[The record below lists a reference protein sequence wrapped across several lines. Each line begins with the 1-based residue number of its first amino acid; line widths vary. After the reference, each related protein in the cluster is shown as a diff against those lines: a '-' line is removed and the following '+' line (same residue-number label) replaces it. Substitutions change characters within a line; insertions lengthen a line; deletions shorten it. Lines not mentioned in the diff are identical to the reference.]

1 MAGARRAAARPRGAL
16 RRMAGATA
24 AAAVVAVAVAASVG
38 GQEAPP
44 PASPYPPALAAT
56 LASGSPVFSNT
67 GIEAPFEFRIN
78 AASVVAIFDCVAVYA
93 ANDRRYTTW
102 DGRPVVRAPRGDRT
116 DDNLGVCGAAAIS
129 AVVDYVYGRYGSDPM
144 YASVA
149 KAGIEIPRLNDT
161 ARCGERGGGRPDPA
175 DPACVGLAAARQ
187 YIAEQLQRD
196 GMNQDGRT
204 GLPPGAPPRPY
215 ADTVSGY
222 RPVNGPAAGV
232 TALTRWMPLKEDTAG
247 LGTYQVQSITA
258 PHAGI
263 AKPILAD
270 PSRLRRLRVP
280 PPYRSPDAYRP
291 DFQCGCG
298 APDPDELCAKAQG
311 VLAQGPRLDD
321 RRRTLI
327 RWFDRKTQSIAGL
340 PIRLFVLGG
349 MSLADYLTVELAL
362 NAFTWDATIAVW
374 AEKVRHDAVRPA
386 TLIPEILGHTRDGA
400 AFTSVIRTMPH
411 AEYPSASAAIC
422 SGFSHILAAAGG
434 DALNLSVPLPAG
446 AVGGDLPATTLTF
459 KDTHDLAAQCGES
472 RIWGGLH
479 FPDAVKAGS
488 RLGVAV
494 AKEVLRTAACR
505 APGTPGL
512 PPCAKATNREVDD
525 TQDEAEYV

>member
-1 MAGARRAAARPRGAL
+1 MGGHP
-16 RRMAGATA
+16 
-24 AAAVVAVAVAASVG
+24 VG
-38 GQEAPP
+38 
-44 PASPYPPALAAT
+44 
-56 LASGSPVFSNT
+56 VH
-67 GIEAPFEFRIN
+67 
-78 AASVVAIFDCVAVYA
+78 
-93 ANDRRYTTW
+93 
-102 DGRPVVRAPRGDRT
+102 
-116 DDNLGVCGAAAIS
+116 
-129 AVVDYVYGRYGSDPM
+129 
-144 YASVA
+144 
-149 KAGIEIPRLNDT
+149 
-161 ARCGERGGGRPDPA
+161 
-175 DPACVGLAAARQ
+175 
-187 YIAEQLQRD
+187 D
-196 GMNQDGRT
+196 GMNADGRA

-215 ADTVSGY
+215 FDTRTGY
-222 RPVNGPAAGV
+222 APVNGPAAGV
-232 TALTRWMPLKEDTAG
+232 TALTRWAPLVQDALG
-247 LGTYQVQSITA
+247 FGFGTYTA
-258 PHAGI
+258 QTVA
-263 AKPILAD
+263 LAQTSLAA
-270 PSRLRRLRVP
+270 PLLVPRRRLRRLRLP
-280 PPYRSPDAYRP
+280 PPYRSSHAYAP
-291 DFQCGCG
+291 GFVCGTG
-298 APDPDELCAKAQG
+298 AADPDGLCDAARAVVAAG
-311 VLAQGPRLDD
+311 AHLTP

-349 MSLADYLTVELAL
+349 MSFADYLTVELAL

-512 PPCAKATNREVDD
+512 PPCAKATNWEVDD